1 MNLERVE
8 KIADAVLYE
17 GYILYPYRSS
27 SVKNQQRWNFGA
39 LCPQSYSEAQ
49 EGTEAWTMQTECLV
63 VGDEHTVF
71 DVKVRFLH
79 LLSREVGR
87 LSAPI
92 LEQSDG
98 VEPAFQTVAALEVGD
113 RIYQTWQEAVERE
126 VSLPGIN
133 LNNLV
138 GQAQRR
144 DFAFDS
150 NREIELLNEPNGE
163 TAGVIVR
170 ARQAIEGS
178 IEVSAQRAGE
188 RVFKVSA
195 RILNLTPLDD
205 ARHKSRDEAL
215 MRSLVSTHTILG
227 ARDGEFI
234 SLLEPPEEFREMA
247 AACRNAG
254 TWPVLVGEEGEK
266 SCMLSSPIIL
276 YDYPQIA
283 PESAGDLFDGT
294 EIDEILTLRIMTL
307 TDEEKREMR
316 GVDERARR
324 ILERTERMPAEQLM
338 KLHGAMRSVH
348 PRGEDEQRSIKGEG
362 SLMEIPLIPEGVEHN
377 EWEWHLLEDKTPLD
391 WVQSNGVAL
400 KTGDR
405 VRLRPR
411 PGGDIFDLALA
422 GQIAVIEA
430 IEQDYDNR
438 VHLAVV
444 LEDDP
449 GRDLGM
455 LRQPGHRF
463 FFSPEEVEPLA
474 HADEEDG
481 PSA

>member
-8 KIADAVLYE
+8 QIADAVLYE

-39 LCPQSYSEAQ
+39 LCPQSYGEAQ
-49 EGTEAWTMQTECLV
+49 GGTEAWTMQTECPV
-63 VGDEHTVF
+63 VGDERTVF

-87 LSAPI
+87 LSAPLSE
-92 LEQSDG
+92 LEEGS
-98 VEPAFQTVAALEVGD
+98 EPDFETVAALEVGGHV
-113 RIYQTWQEAVERE
+113 YQTWQEAVERE

-133 LNNLV
+133 LDELA
-138 GQAQRR
+138 AQGRR
-144 DFAFDS
+144 QQVFTFDAK
-150 NREIELLNEPNGE
+150 REIEFLNEPDGA
-163 TAGVIVR
+163 TVGVIVR
-170 ARQAIEGS
+170 DRQAIEGS
-178 IEVSAQRAGE
+178 IEVRTERAGE
-188 RVFKVSA
+188 HLFKVNV
-195 RILNLTPLDD
+195 RILNLTPLED
-205 ARHKSRDEAL
+205 AGLKSRDEAL
-215 MRSLVSTHTILG
+215 LRSLVSTHTILG
-227 ARDGEFI
+227 VREGGRFV
-234 SLLEPPEEFREMA
+234 SLLEPPEEFREIA
-247 AACRNAG
+247 ASCRNMG
-254 TWPVLVGEEGEK
+254 TWPVMVGEEGE
-266 SCMLSSPIIL
+266 SDCMLSSPIIL
-276 YDYPQIA
+276 YDYPRIA

-338 KLHGAMRSVH
+338 KLHGAMRSVR
-348 PRGEDEQRSIKGEG
+348 PRGEDEQRRIKGDE
-362 SLMEIPLIPEGVEHN
+362 SSMKIPLMPEGVEHN

-405 VRLRPR
+405 VKLHPR

-422 GQIAVIEA
+422 GQIAFIEA
-430 IEQDYDNR
+430 IEQDYENK

-449 GRDLGM
+449 GRDMGL

-474 HADEEDG
+474 SAHADEDE
-481 PSA
+481 